1 MTETRWV
8 GKEVKRIDAEDK
20 VRGTLKYMGDLSFPN
35 MIYGAVLRDVYKRQ
49 CVRPVPGAG

>member
-20 VRGTLKYMGDLSFPN
+20 VRGTLKYIGDLSFPN
-35 MIYGAVLRDVYKRQ
+35 MIYGAVLRSKY
-49 CVRPVPGAG
+49 PTP